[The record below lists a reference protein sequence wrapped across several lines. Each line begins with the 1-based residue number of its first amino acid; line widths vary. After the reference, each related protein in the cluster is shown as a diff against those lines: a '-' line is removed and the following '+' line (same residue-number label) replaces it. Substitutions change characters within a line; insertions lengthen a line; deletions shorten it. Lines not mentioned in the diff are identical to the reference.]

1 MNQPPTSV
9 AAVVADL
16 VAEMEKAVP
25 THLLPHI
32 AKPEQVA
39 RVVQTTVD
47 ALAQDRYRRRGI
59 PYVKYS
65 GRVRYLR
72 ADVLK
77 FMADNRI
84 GRRRLMTTTNSKTAP
99 ARPGVGAPDGGRLNP
114 FI

>member
-1 MNQPPTSV
+1 MRCIPDAMSGAMTDFI
-9 AAVVADL
+9 AD
-16 VAEMEKAVP
+16 MEETVP

-39 RVVQTTVD
+39 VVVQTTVD

-59 PYVKYS
+59 PHVKIG

-77 FMADNRI
+77 YLADNRI
-84 GRRRLMTTTNSKTAP
+84 GGDA
-99 ARPGVGAPDGGRLNP
+99 A
-114 FI
+114 